1 MTYLGS
7 LGTER
12 LQRSKLAANVRHSF
26 GRQGACLRA
35 SISSRRGE
43 LCVVSRALIEYCLLI
58 VIREGEAL
66 EVEQE
71 ALVWLS
77 AVSHFGAALTA
88 VVADAVSSFRRKP
101 GLDSLTRIY
110 KTNVGAQAF
119 TSLELVLPTANVPNA
134 QTSYLHIRQQLR
146 SHVTYQVLK
155 RLVDDRVAPPELRD
169 TFFSIDLG
177 L

>member
-1 MTYLGS
+1 M
-7 LGTER
+7 
-12 LQRSKLAANVRHSF
+12 
-26 GRQGACLRA
+26 
-35 SISSRRGE
+35 
-43 LCVVSRALIEYCLLI
+43 
-58 VIREGEAL
+58 

-71 ALVWLS
+71 TLVWLS

-88 VVADAVSSFRRKP
+88 IVDDAVSSFRRRP

-110 KTNVGAQAF
+110 KADVGAQAF
-119 TSLELVLPTANVPNA
+119 TALELVLPKANVPNT

-155 RLVDDRVAPPELRD
+155 RLVDDWAAPPELRD

>member
-1 MTYLGS
+1 M
-7 LGTER
+7 
-12 LQRSKLAANVRHSF
+12 
-26 GRQGACLRA
+26 
-35 SISSRRGE
+35 
-43 LCVVSRALIEYCLLI
+43 
-58 VIREGEAL
+58 

-71 ALVWLS
+71 ALVWSS

-88 VVADAVSSFRRKP
+88 IVADAVNSFRRKP

-119 TSLELVLPTANVPNA
+119 ISLELVLPKANVPDPQA
-134 QTSYLHIRQQLR
+134 SYLHIRQQLR

-155 RLVDDRVAPPELRD
+155 RLVDDRAAPPELRD